1 MGKWFVLHPSSL
13 ILSLCLCV
21 SVVHLEVMS
30 MEKRIFGIETEFGC
44 FVRDPSL
51 GTAEEV
57 VETIKDHAFYEQRLG
72 VIDLH
77 ARDYAFEPARA
88 GGFLRNG
95 GRLYI
100 DAVGSH
106 EEYATPECCDLE
118 DIVTHDK
125 AGRAL
130 LQSVLD
136 DMELSEAVSFHNN
149 AIDHFGGHTF
159 GCHENYLVQIE
170 DRFFTDALSY
180 LLPFLVTRQI
190 FAGTGRVGGHR
201 LTRPSS
207 KSNIMTLGEHEV
219 DYVWVSN
226 FYGVEI
232 DPTVDFQLSQRADH
246 IVKTISSRVRFNR
259 AIINPKWDSYYSYSN
274 LHRLH
279 ILFGESN
286 MSEYALWLKI
296 GTTCVVLDLIEEGC
310 APDDVEILDPLET
323 LRSVSRDPKMR
334 WLVRLRNG
342 RTITA
347 VDLQRRYLA
356 AARQRLHRRD
366 PQTDRVLQEW
376 EHTLDALERDP
387 LSTADRLDW
396 SAKRKLYQQYII
408 EENATWQDDVLQS
421 LDLEYHNC
429 NPAISLHAGL
439 EQSGLIR
446 RVTTDERVQEAI
458 TTPPDNT
465 RAWGRGQ
472 IVSQLL
478 AHPGTRYVIDWDAV
492 YVERNRQLDLKN
504 PFHTYDKESVR
515 FLRGL

>member
-1 MGKWFVLHPSSL
+1 MDR
-13 ILSLCLCV
+13 
-21 SVVHLEVMS
+21 
-30 MEKRIFGIETEFGC
+30 RIFGIETEFGC
-44 FVRDPSL
+44 MVRDPSA
-51 GTAEEV
+51 GTAEEI
-57 VETIKDHAFYEQRLG
+57 VEQVKDFAFYEKKLG

-88 GGFLRNG
+88 GGFLCNG

-106 EEYATPECCDLE
+106 EEYATAECCDLL
-118 DIVTHDK
+118 DLVRHDR
-125 AGRAL
+125 AGRIL
-130 LQSVLD
+130 LASLVETLNLD
-136 DMELSEAVSFHNN
+136 DLVSFHNN
-149 AIDHFGGHTF
+149 SIDHFGGHTF

-190 FAGTGRVGGHR
+190 FAGIGRVGGHR

-207 KSNIMTLGEHEV
+207 KNNIMTLGEHEI

-286 MSEYALWLKI
+286 MSEYACFLKV
-296 GTTCVVLDLIEEGC
+296 GTTSIVLDLIEEGA
-310 APDDVEILDPLET
+310 APPDVEIADPLET
-323 LRSVSRDPKMR
+323 LRTVSRDPTYR

-342 RTITA
+342 KTISA
-347 VDLQRRYLA
+347 IDLQRRYLA
-356 AARQRLHRRD
+356 AAKRYLHRRD
-366 PQTDRVLQEW
+366 PQTDLVLTEW
-376 EHTLDALERDP
+376 ETILDDLERDP

-396 SAKRKLYQQYII
+396 SAKRVLYQQFIT
-408 EENATWQDDVLQS
+408 ENGVSWQDDVMQS
-421 LDLEYHNC
+421 LDLEYHNVS
-429 NPAISLHAGL
+429 PANGLYYGL
-439 EQSGLIR
+439 ERAGAMR
-446 RVTTDERVQEAI
+446 RMVTDEQVAEAM
-458 TTPPDNT
+458 TSPPENT
-465 RAWGRGQ
+465 RALGRGQ
-472 IVSQLL
+472 IVSQLI
-478 AHPGTRYVIDWDAV
+478 ARPGARYVIDWDAV
-492 YVERNRQLDLKN
+492 YIELNKQLDLKN
-504 PFHTYDKESVR
+504 PFHTYEKEAAR
-515 FLRGL
+515 FMRGA

>member
-1 MGKWFVLHPSSL
+1 
-13 ILSLCLCV
+13 
-21 SVVHLEVMS
+21 

-44 FVRDPSL
+44 LVRDPDL
-51 GTAEEV
+51 GAIEEV
-57 VETIKDHAFYEQRLG
+57 VEAVKDYAFYEKRLG

-95 GRLYI
+95 GRLYV

-106 EEYATPECCDLE
+106 EEYATPECTDL
-118 DIVTHDK
+118 DDLVTHDK
-125 AGRAL
+125 AGRAI
-130 LQSVLD
+130 LQAILD
-136 DMELSEAVSFHNN
+136 DMGLSERVSFHNN

-201 LTRPSS
+201 LTRPNS
-207 KSNIMTLGEHEV
+207 KSNIMAFTEHEV

-286 MSEYALWLKI
+286 MSEYATWLKV
-296 GTTCVVLDLIEEGC
+296 GTTSVVLDLIEEGC
-310 APDDVEILDPLET
+310 APQDIELQDPLDT
-323 LRSVSRDPKMR
+323 LRSVSRDPSCR

-342 RTITA
+342 KTISA
-347 VDLQRRYLA
+347 IDLHRRYLA
-356 AARQRLHRRD
+356 AARKNLHRKD

-376 EHTLDALERDP
+376 ERTLNDLERDP
-387 LSTADRLDW
+387 MSTSDRLDW
-396 SAKRKLYQQYII
+396 SAKKSLYQQYIHA
-408 EENATWQDDVLQS
+408 EGLSWQDDVLQS
-421 LDLEYHNC
+421 LDLEYHNV
-429 NPAISLHAGL
+429 NPAVSLHAGL
-439 EQSGLIR
+439 EQAGMME
-446 RVTTDERVQEAI
+446 RVTTDERVEQAM
-458 TTPPDNT
+458 TLPPDNT
-465 RAWGRGQ
+465 RAFGRGQ
-472 IVSQLL
+472 IVNQLL
-478 AHPGTRYVIDWDAV
+478 LSPGVRYVIDWDAI
-492 YVERNRQLDLKN
+492 YIERNRQLDLKN
-504 PFHTYDKESVR
+504 PFHTYDKEAAR
-515 FLRGL
+515 FLRGVG

>member
-1 MGKWFVLHPSSL
+1 
-13 ILSLCLCV
+13 
-21 SVVHLEVMS
+21 
-30 MEKRIFGIETEFGC
+30 MERRIFGIETEFGC
-44 FVRDPSL
+44 LVRDPSV

-57 VETIKDHAFYEQRLG
+57 VEAVKDHAFYEQRLG

-106 EEYATPECCDLE
+106 EEYATAECSDLLDLVRHDRAGRILLANLLE
-118 DIVTHDK
+118 D
-125 AGRAL
+125 L
-130 LQSVLD
+130 NLD
-136 DMELSEAVSFHNN
+136 ELVSFHNN
-149 AIDHFGGHTF
+149 SIDHFGGHTF

-190 FAGTGRVGGHR
+190 FAGIGRVGGHR

-232 DPTVDFQLSQRADH
+232 DPTIDFQLSQRADH

-259 AIINPKWDSYYSYSN
+259 AIINPKWDSYYTYSN

-296 GTTCVVLDLIEEGC
+296 GTTSVILDLIEEGLVPQDMEL
-310 APDDVEILDPLET
+310 ADPLET
-323 LRSVSRDPKMR
+323 LRSVSRDPKMK
-334 WLVRLRNG
+334 WIVRLRNAK
-342 RTITA
+342 TIPA
-347 VDLQRRYLA
+347 VDLQRRYLSA
-356 AARQRLHRRD
+356 AKQFLHRRD
-366 PQTDRVLQEW
+366 PQTDRVLVEW
-376 EHTLDALERDP
+376 ERTLDDLERDP
-387 LSTADRLDW
+387 L
-396 SAKRKLYQQYII
+396 
-408 EENATWQDDVLQS
+408 
-421 LDLEYHNC
+421 
-429 NPAISLHAGL
+429 
-439 EQSGLIR
+439 
-446 RVTTDERVQEAI
+446 
-458 TTPPDNT
+458 
-465 RAWGRGQ
+465 
-472 IVSQLL
+472 
-478 AHPGTRYVIDWDAV
+478 
-492 YVERNRQLDLKN
+492 
-504 PFHTYDKESVR
+504 
-515 FLRGL
+515 

>member
-1 MGKWFVLHPSSL
+1 
-13 ILSLCLCV
+13 
-21 SVVHLEVMS
+21 

-44 FVRDPSL
+44 MVRDPSV
-51 GTAEEV
+51 GTPEEV
-57 VETIKDHAFYEQRLG
+57 VEAVKDYAFYEKKLG

-106 EEYATPECCDLE
+106 EEYATPECTDLL
-118 DIVTHDK
+118 DIVVHDR
-125 AGRAL
+125 AGRAI
-130 LQSVLD
+130 LQSVLND
-136 DMELSEAVSFHNN
+136 LELQDVASFHNN

-190 FAGTGRVGGHR
+190 FAGIGRVGGHR

-286 MSEYALWLKI
+286 MSEYALMLKV
-296 GTTCVVLDLIEEGC
+296 GTTCLVLDLIEEG
-310 APDDVEILDPLET
+310 AMPQDVELADPLET
-323 LRSVSRDPKMR
+323 LRSVSRDPRMR

-342 RTITA
+342 RTIPA

-356 AARQRLHRRD
+356 AAKQHLRRKD
-366 PQTDRVLQEW
+366 PQMDHVMVEW
-376 EHTLDALERDP
+376 ERTLNDLEQDP
-387 LSTADRLDW
+387 MSTADRLDW
-396 SAKRKLYQQYII
+396 SAKKRLYEDYIRT
-408 EENATWQDDVLQS
+408 EGASWQDDVMQS
-421 LDLEYHNC
+421 LDLEYHNVS
-429 NPAISLHAGL
+429 PEESLYGGL
-439 EQSGLIR
+439 EQAGLIQR
-446 RVTTDERVQEAI
+446 ITTDEQISDAMTNAPE
-458 TTPPDNT
+458 NT
-465 RAWGRGQ
+465 RAFGRSQ
-472 IVSQLL
+472 IVNHLL

-492 YVERNRQLDLKN
+492 YIERNRQLELKN
-504 PFHTYDKESVR
+504 PFHTYDKEAAR
-515 FLRGL
+515 FMRGV

>member
-1 MGKWFVLHPSSL
+1 MD
-13 ILSLCLCV
+13 
-21 SVVHLEVMS
+21 
-30 MEKRIFGIETEFGC
+30 KRIFGIETEFGC
-44 FVRDPSL
+44 LVKDPSI
-51 GTAEEV
+51 GTPEEV
-57 VETIKDHAFYEQRLG
+57 VEAVKDYAFYEKRLG

-106 EEYATPECCDLE
+106 EEYATPECADLE
-118 DIVTHDK
+118 DLVAHDK
-125 AGRAL
+125 AGREI
-130 LQSVLD
+130 LQSILND
-136 DMELSEAVSFHNN
+136 LGIQELASFHNN

-170 DRFFTDALSY
+170 DRFFTDALSH

-190 FAGTGRVGGHR
+190 FAGIGRVGGHR

-286 MSEYALWLKI
+286 MSEYALWLKA
-296 GTTCVVLDLIEEGC
+296 GTTCLVLDLIESGC
-310 APDDVEILDPLET
+310 VPDDIEVADPLET
-323 LRSVSRDPKMR
+323 LRTVSRDQKMR
-334 WLVRLRNG
+334 WLVKLRSG
-342 RTITA
+342 KTIPA
-347 VDLQRRYLA
+347 VDLQRKYLA
-356 AARQRLHRRD
+356 AARQYLRRKD
-366 PQTDRVLQEW
+366 PQLDRVMDEW
-376 EHTLDALERDP
+376 ERTLDELALDP
-387 LSTADRLDW
+387 MLTADRLDW
-396 SAKRKLYQQYII
+396 SAKKRLYQQFIR
-408 EENATWQDDVLQS
+408 EEGIAWQDDVMQS
-421 LDLEYHNC
+421 LDLEYHNV
-429 NPAISLHAGL
+429 NTRTSLFAGL
-439 EQSGLIR
+439 EEAGLVER
-446 RVTTDERVQEAI
+446 KVTDDRVQEAMI
-458 TTPPDNT
+458 HSPEDT
-465 RAWGRGQ
+465 RAFGRGQ
-472 IVSQLL
+472 IVNHLL
-478 AHPGTRYVIDWDAV
+478 AHPGIRYVIDWDAV
-492 YVERNRQLDLKN
+492 YIERNRQLDLKN
-504 PFHTYDKESVR
+504 PLHTYEKEALR
-515 FLRGL
+515 FMRGV

>member
-1 MGKWFVLHPSSL
+1 
-13 ILSLCLCV
+13 
-21 SVVHLEVMS
+21 

-44 FVRDPSL
+44 LVRDQSY
-51 GTAEEV
+51 GTPEEI
-57 VETIKDHAFYEQRLG
+57 VEAVKDYAFYEKGLG

-106 EEYATPECCDLE
+106 EEYATPECTDLE
-118 DIVTHDK
+118 DLVAHDK
-125 AGRAL
+125 AGRAIL
-130 LQSVLD
+130 HSILCDLGLKDV
-136 DMELSEAVSFHNN
+136 VSFHNN

-170 DRFFTDALSY
+170 DRFFTDALSR

-190 FAGTGRVGGHR
+190 YAGIGRVGGHR

-259 AIINPKWDSYYSYSN
+259 AIINPKWDSYYTYSN

-286 MSEYALWLKI
+286 MSEYALMLKV
-296 GTTCVVLDLIEEGC
+296 GTTSIVLDLIEEGC
-310 APDDVEILDPLET
+310 VPHDVELLDPLET
-323 LRSVSRDPKMR
+323 LRSVSRDPQMR
-334 WLVRLRNG
+334 WIVRLRNG
-342 RTITA
+342 RTIPA

-356 AARQRLHRRD
+356 AAKQHLRRRD
-366 PQTDRVLQEW
+366 PQTDMVLREW
-376 EHTLDALERDP
+376 ERTLDDLERDP

-396 SAKRKLYQQYII
+396 AAKKVLYQSYID
-408 EENATWQDDVLQS
+408 EEGISWQDDVLQS

-429 NPAISLHAGL
+429 NPEVSLHAGL
-439 EQSGLIR
+439 EQAGLIA
-446 RVTTDERVQEAI
+446 RVTTDERVQQAMM
-458 TTPPDNT
+458 TPPDNT
-465 RAWGRGQ
+465 RAFARGY
-472 IVSQLL
+472 IVSQLI
-478 AHPGTRYVIDWDAV
+478 ARRGTRYVIDWDAV
-492 YVERNRQLDLKN
+492 YIERNRQLDLKN
-504 PFHTYDKESVR
+504 PFHTYDKEAAR
-515 FLRGL
+515 FLRGLG

>member
-1 MGKWFVLHPSSL
+1 
-13 ILSLCLCV
+13 
-21 SVVHLEVMS
+21 

-44 FVRDPSL
+44 LVNDPSV

-57 VETIKDHAFYEQRLG
+57 VEAVKDYAFYERKLG

-88 GGFLRNG
+88 GGFLCNG

-106 EEYATPECCDLE
+106 EEYATPECTDLT
-118 DIVTHDK
+118 DLVTHDK
-125 AGRAL
+125 AGRAI
-130 LQSVLD
+130 LQSLLD
-136 DMELSEAVSFHNN
+136 DLQLSDAASFHNN

-190 FAGTGRVGGHR
+190 FAGIGRVGGHR

-232 DPTVDFQLSQRADH
+232 DPSVEFQLSQRADH

-259 AIINPKWDSYYSYSN
+259 AIINPKWDSYYTYSN

-286 MSEYALWLKI
+286 MSEYATMLKV
-296 GTTCVVLDLIEEGC
+296 GTTSVVLDLIEEGC
-310 APDDVEILDPLET
+310 MPSDVEILDPLET
-323 LRSVSRDPKMR
+323 LRSVSRDASMR
-334 WLVRLRNG
+334 WLVKLRSG
-342 RTITA
+342 KTISA
-347 VDLQRRYLA
+347 IDLQRRYLA
-356 AARQRLHRRD
+356 AAKQNLKRKEA
-366 PQTDRVLQEW
+366 QTDWVLTEW
-376 EHTLDALERDP
+376 ERTLNDLERDP

-396 SAKRKLYQQYII
+396 SAKKTLYQQYIDT
-408 EENATWQDDVLQS
+408 EGLSWQDDVLQS
-421 LDLEYHNC
+421 LDLAYHNV
-429 NPAISLHAGL
+429 NPAVSLHAGL
-439 EQSGLIR
+439 EEAGAIA
-446 RVTTDERVQEAI
+446 RVTTDEAVTAAM
-458 TTPPDNT
+458 TTPPENT
-465 RAWGRGQ
+465 RAAGRGY
-472 IVSQLL
+472 IVQQLL
-478 AHPGTRYVIDWDAV
+478 QQNGTRYVIDWDAI
-492 YVERNRQLDLKN
+492 YIERNRQLDLKN
-504 PFHTYDKESVR
+504 PFHTYMKEAAK
-515 FLRGL
+515 FLRGV

>member
-1 MGKWFVLHPSSL
+1 
-13 ILSLCLCV
+13 
-21 SVVHLEVMS
+21 

-44 FVRDPSL
+44 LVRDPIA
-51 GTAEEV
+51 GDAEQV
-57 VETIKDHAFYEQRLG
+57 VETVKDHAFHVARLG

-106 EEYATPECCDLE
+106 EEYATPECIELD
-118 DIVTHDK
+118 DIVVHDR
-125 AGRAL
+125 AGRAI
-130 LQSVLD
+130 LQSLL
-136 DMELSEAVSFHNN
+136 EGLGLSEAVSFHNN

-170 DRFFTDALSY
+170 DRFFTDALTY
-180 LLPFLVTRQI
+180 LLPFLVTRQV

-207 KSNIMTLGEHEV
+207 RSNIMTLSEHEV

-259 AIINPKWDSYYSYSN
+259 AIINPKWDSYYTYSN

-286 MSEYALWLKI
+286 MSEYATKLKV
-296 GTTCVVLDLIEEGC
+296 GTTSLVLDMIEEGC
-310 APDDVEILDPLET
+310 APDDVELQDPLET
-323 LRSVSRDPKMR
+323 LRSVSRDPEMR
-334 WLVRLRNG
+334 WIVRLRGG
-342 RTITA
+342 RTIPA

-356 AARQRLHRRD
+356 AAREHLRRKD
-366 PQTDRVLQEW
+366 PQTDWVLREW
-376 EHTLDALERDP
+376 ERTLDDLERDP
-387 LSTADRLDW
+387 MSTADRLDW
-396 SAKRKLYQQYII
+396 SAKKRLYQRYIR
-408 EENATWQDDVLQS
+408 EESAAWQDDVLQS
-421 LDLEYHNC
+421 LDLEYHNV
-429 NPAISLHAGL
+429 NPAVSLHAGL
-439 EQSGLIR
+439 E
-446 RVTTDERVQEAI
+446 EAGEMVRLTSAAQVLAAM
-458 TTPPDNT
+458 TTPPENT
-465 RAWGRGQ
+465 RALGRGV
-472 IVSQLL
+472 IVSNLL
-478 AHPGTRYVIDWDAV
+478 ARPHARYVIDWDGV
-492 YVERNRQLDLKN
+492 YIERNRQLEMKN
-504 PFHTYDKESVR
+504 PFHTYEKEAEKLSR
-515 FLRGL
+515 YLQP

>member
-1 MGKWFVLHPSSL
+1 MD
-13 ILSLCLCV
+13 
-21 SVVHLEVMS
+21 
-30 MEKRIFGIETEFGC
+30 KRILGMDAGSGC
-44 FVRDPSL
+44 LVKDRAG
-51 GTAEEV
+51 GTAEKV
-57 VETIKDHAFYEQRLG
+57 VEAVKDYTFYEKRLG

-106 EEYATPECCDLE
+106 EEYATPECTDLE
-118 DIVTHDK
+118 DLVAHDR
-125 AGRAL
+125 AGRAI
-130 LQSVLD
+130 LQTILQDLGLD
-136 DMELSEAVSFHNN
+136 ESVSFHNN

-190 FAGTGRVGGHR
+190 YAGIGRVGGHR

-279 ILFGESN
+279 VLFGESN
-286 MSEYALWLKI
+286 MSEYALLLKV
-296 GTTCVVLDLIEEGC
+296 GTTSLVLDLIEEGTV
-310 APDDVEILDPLET
+310 PPDVEVADPLET
-323 LRSVSRDPKMR
+323 LRSVSRDPTLKWPVRMR
-334 WLVRLRNG
+334 SG
-342 RTITA
+342 KTISA
-347 VDLQRRYLA
+347 IDLQRRYLDA
-356 AARQRLHRRD
+356 AKRYLYRKDA
-366 PQTDRVLQEW
+366 QTDMVLREW
-376 EHTLDALERDP
+376 EAILASLESDP

-396 SAKRKLYQQYII
+396 SAKK
-408 EENATWQDDVLQS
+408 
-421 LDLEYHNC
+421 
-429 NPAISLHAGL
+429 
-439 EQSGLIR
+439 
-446 RVTTDERVQEAI
+446 
-458 TTPPDNT
+458 
-465 RAWGRGQ
+465 
-472 IVSQLL
+472 
-478 AHPGTRYVIDWDAV
+478 
-492 YVERNRQLDLKN
+492 
-504 PFHTYDKESVR
+504 
-515 FLRGL
+515 

>member
-1 MGKWFVLHPSSL
+1 
-13 ILSLCLCV
+13 
-21 SVVHLEVMS
+21 

-44 FVRDPSL
+44 LVRDPRYGSP
-51 GTAEEV
+51 EEI
-57 VETIKDHAFYEQRLG
+57 VEAVKDYAFYEKRLG

-106 EEYATPECCDLE
+106 EEYATPECTDLE
-118 DIVTHDK
+118 DLVAHDK
-125 AGRAL
+125 AGRAIL
-130 LQSVLD
+130 HSILCDLGLKDV
-136 DMELSEAVSFHNN
+136 VSFHNN

-170 DRFFTDALSY
+170 DRFFTDALSR

-190 FAGTGRVGGHR
+190 FAGIGRVGGHR

-226 FYGVEI
+226 FYGVEV

-259 AIINPKWDSYYSYSN
+259 AIINPKWDSYYTYSN

-286 MSEYALWLKI
+286 MSEYALMLKV
-296 GTTCVVLDLIEEGC
+296 GTTSIVLDLIEEGC
-310 APDDVEILDPLET
+310 VPNDVEVLDPLET
-323 LRSVSRDPKMR
+323 LRSVSRDPQMR
-334 WLVRLRNG
+334 WIVRLRNG
-342 RTITA
+342 RTIPA
-347 VDLQRRYLA
+347 IDLQRRYLA
-356 AARQRLHRRD
+356 AAKQHLHHRD
-366 PQTDRVLQEW
+366 PQTDRVLREW
-376 EHTLDALERDP
+376 ERTLDDLERDP

-396 SAKRKLYQQYII
+396 AAKKVLYQAYID
-408 EENATWQDDVLQS
+408 EEGISWQDDVLQS

-429 NPAISLHAGL
+429 NPEVSLHAGL
-439 EQSGLIR
+439 EQAGLMR
-446 RVTTDERVQEAI
+446 RIITDERVEQAM

-465 RAWGRGQ
+465 RAFGRGY
-472 IVSQLL
+472 IVSQLITRR
-478 AHPGTRYVIDWDAV
+478 GTRYVIDWDAV
-492 YVERNRQLDLKN
+492 YIERNRQLDLKN
-504 PFHTYDKESVR
+504 PFHSYDKEAMKFTSY
-515 FLRGL
+515 LRRGDGE

>member
-1 MGKWFVLHPSSL
+1 MD
-13 ILSLCLCV
+13 
-21 SVVHLEVMS
+21 
-30 MEKRIFGIETEFGC
+30 KRIFGIETEFGC
-44 FVRDPSL
+44 MVRDPSV
-51 GTAEEV
+51 GTAEEI
-57 VETIKDHAFYEQRLG
+57 VEQVKDYAFYDRKLG

-88 GGFLRNG
+88 GGFLCNG

-106 EEYATPECCDLE
+106 EEYATAECTDLL
-118 DIVTHDK
+118 DLVRHDR
-125 AGRAL
+125 AGRL
-130 LQSVLD
+130 LLAQLLVELELD
-136 DMELSEAVSFHNN
+136 DVVSFHNN
-149 AIDHFGGHTF
+149 SIDHFGGHTF

-190 FAGTGRVGGHR
+190 FAGIGRVGGHR

-286 MSEYALWLKI
+286 MSEYACFLKV
-296 GTTCVVLDLIEEGC
+296 GTTSLVLDLIEAGV
-310 APDDVEILDPLET
+310 APTDVEVADPLET
-323 LRSVSRDPKMR
+323 LRSVSRDPT
-334 WLVRLRNG
+334 WEWPVRLRNG
-342 RTITA
+342 RTIPA
-347 VDLQRRYLA
+347 IELQRRYLEA
-356 AARQRLHRRD
+356 AQRHLSQRD
-366 PQTDRVLQEW
+366 PQTDRLLTEW
-376 EHTLDALERDP
+376 SSILDALETDP

-396 SAKRKLYQQYII
+396 SAKRVLYQQYID
-408 EENATWQDDVLQS
+408 ECGARWQDDVMQS
-421 LDLEYHNC
+421 LDLEYHNVSPV
-429 NPAISLHAGL
+429 NGLYYGIEQAGRM
-439 EQSGLIR
+439 R
-446 RVTTDERVQEAI
+446 RIVTDEQVEQAI
-458 TTPPDNT
+458 TTPPTNT
-465 RAWGRGQ
+465 RALGRGY

-478 AHPGTRYVIDWDAV
+478 QRPGTRYVIDWDAV
-492 YVERNRQLDLKN
+492 YIERNRQLDLKN
-504 PFHTYDKESVR
+504 PFHTYAREAHR
-515 FLRGL
+515 FVATVK